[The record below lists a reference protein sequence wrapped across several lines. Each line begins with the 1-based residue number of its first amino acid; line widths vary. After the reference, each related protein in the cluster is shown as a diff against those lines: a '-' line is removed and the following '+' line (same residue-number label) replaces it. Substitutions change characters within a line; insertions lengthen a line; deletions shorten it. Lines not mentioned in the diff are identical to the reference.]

1 MKFTKIIALL
11 LMLTLAVATQAQVT
25 TSGMIGL
32 VTENN
37 EPLIG
42 ATVKAVHEPSGT
54 KYVAV
59 TNTNG
64 RFTIQGM
71 RPGGPYTVD
80 ISFVGYQ
87 DAQFHD
93 INLQLGTPYEL
104 NVAMGMDSK
113 LLDEVVVL
121 GNATQQHAGA
131 AHNFTAAKIEQ
142 SVTVDRNIF
151 DVVKNMPLAN
161 YTKSGGMSFA
171 GSSFRYNSFQIDG
184 TTNNDVF
191 GLAFNGTN
199 GGQANANPISM
210 DAIQEIQV
218 VVAPFDVRQSGF
230 TGGGI
235 NAVTKQG
242 TNKFHATYFTYYN
255 NQGFYGK
262 YNAADNYTR
271 SPLSKQHKLTMGGN
285 ISGPIV
291 KDKLFFFVN
300 VEHQSK
306 SYPSSYYPGY
316 SKNYLS
322 EATARILTDRY
333 RDITGIQETWGPR
346 DVETKSLELL
356 ARLDWNI
363 NDNHKL
369 ALRYQHG
376 NSWDDGYSAGYTSYY
391 FNNSSFRFSNVTNSF
406 VAELNSNIG
415 SSFHNELR
423 ASYNRV
429 RDHRDVPYH
438 GPLFWIKNLPNDYD
452 PTDTENYR
460 SNISVNLGTHYV
472 SGANKLD
479 QDIFLLEDNFSWY
492 KDNHTFT
499 FGTHN
504 ELFFMKNLFVQYSTG
519 EWVYNSLDDFTNNK
533 PSNFYFR
540 CIDPA
545 RTGGNLLW
553 APTIKAGQFG
563 FYVQDKWEASRN
575 FELTYGLRLDIPVM
589 FNSPTENPEMNEYY
603 AQKSL
608 QVKIG
613 QMPSTKLMLSPRLG
627 FRWYTDD
634 SHRTL
639 LRGGLGIFTGRVP
652 FVWLSNAFSNNG
664 VEQIGTSISSAADI
678 PEVTANTQD
687 LVASLN
693 KGNKYRM
700 DIATVDKKFRF
711 PQVFR
716 TNLALEQRF
725 ADNWKFTLEGLYTK
739 TFNQVF
745 FNNMALNAAGSTFA
759 VAGVQHS
766 QAPFYIAD
774 NKCANLI
781 NLENTNK
788 GYSYSISGTLEKRFN
803 FGLDLLASYTFG
815 HAKSVFDGTASIAL
829 SSWKASQAV
838 DTRHPGLSY
847 SNFDQPHRILLNVG
861 YTTPRYLNGLMQTS
875 IAVSYNAYSGQ
886 RYSLCMNENPSS
898 GYNGDGTRGNSLLY
912 IPTQEELAMMDFADI
927 TARVDGKTVVTMSAD
942 EQRAKFEDFIVHDS
956 YAKNHRG
963 QYAERNSNLAPFEHQ
978 IDLHVSQSIFYLKE
992 RGSKVM
998 LTFDVLNF
1006 ANMLNKKW
1014 GAHWGNVNSVTPL
1027 NNTALVNKG
1036 GGIYVA
1042 RYTWN
1047 GYTEPTKTDIS
1058 SRWHAQ
1064 VGVKV
1069 IF

>member
-1 MKFTKIIALL
+1 MLKRILL
-11 LMLTLAVATQAQVT
+11 LVAIAMFAVAGIRAQVT
-25 TSGMIGL
+25 SSGITG
-32 VTENN
+32 VVGDGTET
-37 EPLIG
+37 LIG
-42 ATVKAVHEPSGT
+42 ATVQAVHVPSGT

-59 TNTNG
+59 SNQNG
-64 RFTIQGM
+64 RYTIQGM
-71 RPGGPYTVD
+71 RPGGPYSVVV
-80 ISFVGYQ
+80 SYVGYE
-87 DAQFHD
+87 DAKFEN
-93 INLQLGTPYEL
+93 ITLQLGSPYEL
-104 NVAMGMDSK
+104 NVTMGTNEQM
-113 LLDEVVVL
+113 LGEVVVM
-121 GNATQQHAGA
+121 GTSTPQHAGA
-131 AHNFTAAKIEQ
+131 AHNFTAQKIET
-142 SVTVDRNIF
+142 SATVDRNIF

-242 TNKFHATYFTYYN
+242 TNDFHATYFTYYN
-255 NQGFYGK
+255 NQDFYGK
-262 YNAADNYTR
+262 YNAADDYVK
-271 SPLSKQHKLTMGGN
+271 SPLSKQHKLTIGGN
-285 ISGPIV
+285 VSGPIV

-306 SYPSSYYPGY
+306 SYPSSYYPGS

-322 EATARILTDRY
+322 EDVAKMMTDRY
-333 RDITGIQETWGPR
+333 RDLTGIQETWGPR
-346 DVETKSLELL
+346 DIETKSFEIL

-363 NDNHKL
+363 NNNHKL

-376 NSWDDGYSAGYTSYY
+376 DSWDDGYSAGYTSYY
-391 FNNSSFRFSNVTNSF
+391 FNNSSYRFSNLTNSF
-406 VAELNSNIG
+406 VAELNSNLG
-415 SSFHNELR
+415 NSFHNELR

-429 RDHRDVPYH
+429 RDHRDVPYQ
-438 GPLFWIKNLPNDYD
+438 GPLFWIKNLPNAYEA
-452 PTDTENYR
+452 TDIENYR

-479 QDIFLLEDNFSWY
+479 QDIFLLEDNLSWY

-504 ELFFMKNLFVQYSTG
+504 ELFWMKNLFVQYSTG
-519 EWVYNSLDDFTNNK
+519 EWVYTSLDAFLDNK

-540 CIDPA
+540 CIDPE
-545 RTGGNLLW
+545 RTGGDLLW

-563 FYVQDKWEASRN
+563 VYAQDKWDVTPN
-575 FELTYGLRLDIPVM
+575 FELTYGIRLDVPVM
-589 FNSPTENPEMNEYY
+589 FNKPTENPEMNEYY
-603 AQKSL
+603 QSKHIN
-608 QVKIG
+608 VKIG
-613 QMPSTKLMLSPRLG
+613 QMPSTKLMVSPRLG
-627 FRWYTDD
+627 FRWFLDD
-634 SHRTL
+634 AHNAL
-639 LRGGLGIFTGRVP
+639 VRGGLGVFTGRVP
-652 FVWLSNAFSNNG
+652 FVWLSNAFGNNG
-664 VEQIGTSISSAADI
+664 VEQVGTSISNAADI
-678 PEVTANTQD
+678 PAVTADTHE
-687 LVASLN
+687 LVEYLN
-693 KGNKYRM
+693 KGSKYRM

-716 TNLALEQRF
+716 ANLAWEQKF
-725 ADNWKFTLEGLYTK
+725 ADGWKFTLEGLYTK

-745 FNNMALNAAGSTFA
+745 FNNLAINQAGATYA
-759 VAGVQHS
+759 VEGVEAS
-766 QAPFYIAD
+766 QAPFYMAD
-774 NKCANLI
+774 NNCANII
-781 NLENTNK
+781 NLENTDR
-788 GYSYSISGTLEKRFN
+788 GYSYSVSGTIEKHFG

-815 HAKSVFDGTASIAL
+815 HSKSVFDGTASIAL

-838 DTRHPGLSY
+838 DTRKPRLSY
-847 SNFDQPHRILLNVG
+847 SNFDQPHRVLLTVG
-861 YTTPRYLNGLMQTS
+861 YTTPKYLNGWLQTN
-875 IAVSYNAYSGQ
+875 IAVTYNGYSGQ
-886 RYSLCMNENPSS
+886 RYSLTMNETPSN

-912 IPTQEELAMMDFADI
+912 IPTTDELARMDFADI
-927 TARVDGKTVVTMSAD
+927 TARVNGETVVTMSAA
-942 EQRAKFEDFIVHDS
+942 EQRAKFEEFIAGDA

-978 IDLHVSQSIFYLKE
+978 IDLHFSESIFCLKE
-992 RGSKVM
+992 RGSKIL

-1014 GAHWGNVNSVTPL
+1014 GASWGSSNSVTPL

-1036 GGIYVA
+1036 GGRYVA

-1047 GYTEPTKTDIS
+1047 GYTEPTKSDIS

-1064 VGVKV
+1064 VGVKL

>member
-104 NVAMGMDSK
+104 NVTMGMDSK

-540 CIDPA
+540 CIDPE

-745 FNNMALNAAGSTFA
+745 FNNLALNAAGSTFA

>member
-1 MKFTKIIALL
+1 MVKRISFFVLALL
-11 LMLTLAVATQAQVT
+11 VAVLGMNAQVT
-25 TSGMIGL
+25 SSGMTG
-32 VTENN
+32 VVVDNN
-37 EPLIG
+37 ETLIG
-42 ATVKAVHEPSGT
+42 ATINAVHVPSGT

-59 TNTNG
+59 SNNYG
-64 RFTIQGM
+64 RYTIQGM
-71 RPGGPYTVD
+71 RPGGPYTVTV
-80 ISFVGYQ
+80 SYVGYN
-87 DAQFHD
+87 DAKFEN
-93 INLQLGTPYEL
+93 ITIQLGSPFEL
-104 NVAMGMDSK
+104 NVTMGASSQM
-113 LLDEVVVL
+113 LDEVVVT
-121 GNATQQHAGA
+121 GTAVPQHAGA
-131 AHNFTAAKIEQ
+131 AHNFTAQKIE
-142 SVTVDRNIF
+142 SSATVDRNIF

-199 GGQANANPISM
+199 GGQAAANPISM

-242 TNKFHATYFTYYN
+242 TNTFHATYFTYYN
-255 NQGFYGK
+255 NQSFYGK
-262 YNAADNYTR
+262 YNAADNYVK
-271 SPLSKQHKLTMGGN
+271 SPLSKQHKTTIGGN

-300 VEHQSK
+300 LEHQSK
-306 SYPSSYYPGY
+306 SYPSSYYPG
-316 SKNYLS
+316 SSMNYLS
-322 EATARILTDRY
+322 EETARILTDRY
-333 RDITGIQETWGPR
+333 FQLTGIQENWGPR
-346 DVETKSLELL
+346 NIDTKSFEIL

-363 NDNHKL
+363 NHNNKL

-376 NSWDDGYSAGYTSYY
+376 DSWDDGYSAGYTSYY
-391 FNNSSFRFSNVTNSF
+391 FNNSSYRFSNLTNSF

-415 SSFHNELR
+415 TSFHNELR
-423 ASYNRV
+423 ASFNRV
-429 RDHRDVPYH
+429 RDHRDVPYQ
-438 GPLFWIKNLPNDYD
+438 GPLFWIKNLPNAYD

-479 QDIFLLEDNFSWY
+479 QDIFLLEDNLSWY
-492 KDNHTFT
+492 KDNHMFT

-519 EWVYNSLDDFTNNK
+519 EWVYNSLDAFINNQ

-545 RTGGNLLW
+545 RTGGDLLW

-563 FYVQDKWEASRN
+563 VYAQDKWEMTRN
-575 FELTYGLRLDIPVM
+575 FELTYGIRLDIPVM
-589 FNSPTENPEMNEYY
+589 FNKPTENPEMNAYY
-603 AQKSL
+603 ESKHIN
-608 QVKIG
+608 VKIG
-613 QMPSTKLMLSPRLG
+613 QMPSTKLMVSPRLG
-627 FRWYTDD
+627 FRWFTDD
-634 SHRTL
+634 AHNTL
-639 LRGGLGIFTGRVP
+639 IRGGIGVFTGRVP
-652 FVWLSNAFSNNG
+652 FVWLSNAFGNNG

-678 PEVTANTQD
+678 PEVTADTHQ
-687 LVASLN
+687 LVESLN
-693 KGNKYRM
+693 KGSKFRM

-711 PQVFR
+711 PQVMR
-716 TNLALEQRF
+716 ANLALEQKF
-725 ADNWKFTLEGLYTK
+725 AGWKFTLEGLYTK

-745 FNNMALNAAGSTFA
+745 FNNLAINQAGATFA
-759 VAGVQHS
+759 VEGVAAS
-766 QAPFYIAD
+766 QAPFYITD

-788 GYSYSISGTLEKRFN
+788 GYSYSVSGTIEKNFD
-803 FGLDLLASYTFG
+803 FGLNLLASYTFG
-815 HAKSVFDGTASIAL
+815 HSKSVFDGTASIAL

-838 DTRHPGLSY
+838 DTRHPQLTY
-847 SNFDQPHRILLNVG
+847 SNFDQPHRILLTVG
-861 YTTPRYLNGLMQTS
+861 YTTPRYLNGWLQTN
-875 IAVSYNAYSGQ
+875 IAVSYNGYSGQ
-886 RYSLCMNENPSS
+886 RYSLCMNESPSS

-912 IPTQEELAMMDFADI
+912 IPTQDELARMDFADI
-927 TARVDGKTVVTMSAD
+927 TARVNGETVVTMSAD
-942 EQRAKFEDFIVHDS
+942 EQRAKFEDFIVNDA

-963 QYAERNSNLAPFEHQ
+963 QYAHRNSNLAPFEHQ
-978 IDLHVSQSIFYLKE
+978 IDLHFSESIYCLKE
-992 RGSKVM
+992 RGSKIL

-1014 GAHWGNVNSVTPL
+1014 GASWGNSNSVTPL
-1027 NNTALVNKG
+1027 NNTALINKG
-1036 GGIYVA
+1036 NGNYVA

-1047 GYTEPTKTDIS
+1047 GYTEPSKSDIG

-1064 VGVKV
+1064 IGIKL